1 MRYDISRQK
10 KKKLSRK
17 AELQTEMT
25 ALSYLLES
33 LVEQEKYEVACIARD
48 RIVVITN
55 ELSGPDEFI

>member
-1 MRYDISRQK
+1 MRHDVRKKK

-17 AELQTEMT
+17 AELQTEMI

-55 ELSGPDEFI
+55 ELYCSDELI